1 VLILSDALNAFCDP
15 WVRLIER
22 ILTLRN
28 ERPELPLNIY
38 PGKLLDSIKKC
49 GTLVHSNTHVSS
61 ASAGDSRRSKLN
73 C

>member
-1 VLILSDALNAFCDP
+1 VLILSGALNAFCDP

-28 ERPELPLNIY
+28 ERPELPA
-38 PGKLLDSIKKC
+38 KLLDLIKKC
-49 GTLVHSNTHVSS
+49 GTLVHRNAHISS
-61 ASAGDSRRSKLN
+61 ESAGDSRRSKLN

>member
-1 VLILSDALNAFCDP
+1 MLILSDALNAFCDP

-38 PGKLLDSIKKC
+38 PAKLLDSIKKF
-49 GTLVHSNTHVSS
+49 GTLVHTHVSS